1 MKCFIQMNKVWVKTL
16 PENTC
21 KRQATSK
28 HHMCSD
34 FSLFAPHFCSVI
46 IARRKKQGWGCHA
59 SAKMNLVWFLA
70 LVPKWPCHFAP
81 PIWEYFTKQRT
92 KKSQLISLYFLFH
105 KKSPGS
111 SKRFVSM
118 QLWRVKGSVS
128 VPGCGELC
136 PPCRRACPSW
146 GEVVPPVVRL
156 PLLPPWHAQVPST
169 PAVHLLV
176 VIWWWWR
183 YS

>member
-28 HHMCSD
+28 DHMCSD

-46 IARRKKQGWGCHA
+46 IANRKKQGWGCHA
-59 SAKMNLVWFLA
+59 SAKTNFVWFLA

-92 KKSQLISLYFLFH
+92 KKSQLIRLYFLFH
-105 KKSPGS
+105 KKAPEARSGLYPCS
-111 SKRFVSM
+111 CDV
-118 QLWRVKGSVS
+118 WRAPYPFQDVGNSVHLVVGLVHLEGKSFHLFS
-128 VPGCGELC
+128 VFPSFPLLGMHKC
-136 PPCRRACPSW
+136 PP
-146 GEVVPPVVRL
+146 
-156 PLLPPWHAQVPST
+156 PLLST
-169 PAVHLLV
+169 CL
-176 VIWWWWR
+176 W
-183 YS
+183 